1 MSYHGWLR
9 ARKRTAT
16 YCDTETCRSFWEGK
30 RTKQIPLHHVCSQ
43 WHSQAVLLGSQLRLP
58 FAYLNLSAMRGCR
71 LQHMHCTKS
80 SGTTTLP
87 FFFFSFSYFLGQVE
101 KFFSWYLLIHSVGRC
116 GTLSPPPLRAPKPKF
131 PPHWR
136 ECNLGALISSG
147 EDGAIPALL
156 HKQCF

>member
-1 MSYHGWLR
+1 MSHHGWLW

-16 YCDTETCRSFWEGK
+16 YCDTETCRSFWERR
-30 RTKQIPLHHVCSQ
+30 RTKQIPLHQVSSQ
-43 WHSQAVLLGSQLRLP
+43 WHSQAAGLTAKVPLCLPQPECHAWVQLTAHALHKIQWH
-58 FAYLNLSAMRGCR
+58 YYS
-71 LQHMHCTKS
+71 T
-80 SGTTTLP
+80 
-87 FFFFSFSYFLGQVE
+87 FFFSFSYFLGQVE